1 MDIPLRM
8 INNLNFIYES
18 IKVIFIKTYI
28 GQNLVNFLRIKNYIK
43 FFMNDQNE
51 KQKYSILKANY
62 L

>member
-1 MDIPLRM
+1 M